1 MSEIKLLP
9 CPFCGGEARML
20 YIHEELGE
28 CCVDSTEELEDET
41 ISAFIH
47 CYSCSTEVFPREAEK
62 PKDVIEAWN
71 TRKPIEDMVE
81 QLERKVLE
89 STECKAEAI
98 AEMCGSSA
106 SCFGG
111 EIYAYN
117 KAIDIVRGRRE

>member
-9 CPFCGGEARML
+9 CPFCGGEVTVKD
-20 YIHEELGE
+20 IGE
-28 CCVDSTEELEDET
+28 DKNDHYYMVVCNTPTCNC
-41 ISAFIH
+41 SACFGERGSKKDFI
-47 CYSCSTEVFPREAEK
+47 R
-62 PKDVIEAWN
+62 AWN
-71 TRKPIEDMVE
+71 NRKPIEDMVE

-106 SCFGG
+106 SRLGG

-117 KAIDIVRGRRE
+117 KAIDIVRGGRE